1 MSISASLAN
10 LVRSR
15 AAFCGEYCLLPVQAS
30 LVSFEIDHII
40 AKKHGGKSDIENL
53 ALSCFYCNS
62 AKGPNI
68 AGIDS
73 DTGSIVSLF
82 HPRLHR
88 WRDHFRLNGHR
99 LAGLTMHARATIDVL
114 EMNAEDMVLLR
125 SSLIREGM
133 YPPTIFGHGE
143 A

>member
-1 MSISASLAN
+1 MGISATLASS
-10 LVRSR
+10 VRSR
-15 AAFCGEYCLLPVQAS
+15 AAFCCEYCLLPVQAS

-40 AKKHGGKSDIENL
+40 AKKHGGQSDSENL

-62 AKGPNI
+62 AKGPNF

-82 HPRLHR
+82 HSRSHK
-88 WRDHFRLNGHR
+88 WHDHFRLNGSR
-99 LAGLTMHARATIDVL
+99 LVGLTMHARATIAVL

-133 YPPTIFGHGE
+133 YPPTNFGNG
-143 A
+143 